1 VFKNILVALKENV
14 PHEPLLELARK
25 AAPQPAR
32 LHLVT
37 LVRVGTEDDE
47 LQRLKRTEHSLAQQI
62 EALTAEGYEASWEAG
77 IGAVSAAVDLVRIA
91 ETRQVD
97 LMVIGL
103 AKRTRVGKALMGS
116 DAQRILLSA
125 DCPVLVRHLHGI

>member
-1 VFKNILVALKENV
+1 VFTTVLVAVKENV
-14 PHEPLLELARK
+14 PHEPLLALARQ
-25 AAPQPAR
+25 AAPRPAR

-37 LVRVGTEDDE
+37 LVRVGSADDE
-47 LQRLKRTEHSLAQQI
+47 IQRLRRAEHNLAQQV

-77 IGAVSAAVDLVRIA
+77 IVAGSAAVDLVRIA
-91 ETRQVD
+91 GEREVD
-97 LMVIGL
+97 LLVIGL

-116 DAQRILLSA
+116 DAQRILLSV

>member
-1 VFKNILVALKENV
+1 VFKNILIALKENV
-14 PHEPLLELARK
+14 PHEPLLELART
-25 AAPQPAR
+25 AAARPAR

-37 LVRVGTEDDE
+37 LVHVGTEDDE
-47 LQRLKRTEHSLAQQI
+47 LQRLKRTERDLSQQT

-77 IGAVSAAVDLVRIA
+77 IGAVSAATDLVRIA

-125 DCPVLVRHLHGI
+125 RCPVLVRHLHGI